1 MNCASLRARGKD
13 QVEMA
18 FQLSYPP
25 AWTIST
31 VPNQFPAYSLPA
43 FLYSE
48 PGVLKS
54 GNVAPLHKTLQWL
67 CICLQNTSQT
77 PEHDIRSP
85 SQAGPQPSFPSSSS
99 TFLHIPRCLGDEG
112 RCWRRGEE
120 GPIGTSSVQALQT
133 SNISWRFLNTH
144 CSYCLK
150 HPFLLVPQNSN
161 NTVCEEL
168 PCGVSL
174 IPDP

>member
-1 MNCASLRARGKD
+1 MNCASLRAKGKN
-13 QVEMA
+13 QVEMSS
-18 FQLSYPP
+18 QLSSPP

-31 VPNQFPAYSLPA
+31 VPNQFPAYSLPS

-54 GNVAPLHKTLQWL
+54 GNVTPLHKTLQWL

-85 SQAGPQPSFPSSSS
+85 SQTGPQPSFPAQSS
-99 TFLHIPRCLGDEG
+99 TFLHIPRYLGNEG

-120 GPIGTSSVQALQT
+120 GPIRTSSVPST
-133 SNISWRFLNTH
+133 SDQQYFLMLFEHT
-144 CSYCLK
+144 L
-150 HPFLLVPQNSN
+150 FLLPETSFPP
-161 NTVCEEL
+161 CPPEL
-168 PCGVSL
+168 K
-174 IPDP
+174 